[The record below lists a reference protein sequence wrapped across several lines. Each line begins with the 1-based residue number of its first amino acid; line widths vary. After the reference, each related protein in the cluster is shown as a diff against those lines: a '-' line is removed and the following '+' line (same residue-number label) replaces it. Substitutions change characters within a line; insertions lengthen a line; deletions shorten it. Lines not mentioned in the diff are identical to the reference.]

1 MKIRRDIQEI
11 LDTPEYQRMFLD
23 QFKDCLKIEK
33 RLDDCSNPIRLKVKS
48 FRIIENG
55 LDIEFYNQDDADL
68 FWDNQDKEIELIF
81 NSPE

>member
-11 LDTPEYQRMFLD
+11 LDTPEYQRVFFD
-23 QFKDCLKIEK
+23 QFKDCFKIEK
-33 RLDDCSNPIRLKVKS
+33 RFDDCSKPIRLKVKS

-68 FWDNQDKEIELIF
+68 FWDNQDKEIELVF